1 MCIRDRATGAHLAET
16 ADARRKGERRV
27 AYLLFF
33 YNILL
38 IALFLLCTAAFLLL
52 WRRERQAMF
61 GWAAAAFGAYLADA
75 VLVYCLLYT
84 SRCV

>member
-1 MCIRDRATGAHLAET
+1 MAET
-16 ADARRKGERRV
+16 ADACRKGERRV

-75 VLVYCLLYT
+75 VLVLSLIHI
-84 SRCV
+84 